1 MINNMLFSI
10 LVPVYNSEQFL
21 GECIESVFSQ
31 SFSSWELI
39 LVDDGSTDSS
49 GMIVDR
55 YSLLDP
61 RVHAYHK
68 ENGGQL
74 HTRQFAAKKAKGEY
88 CIFLDSDDLLD
99 KNALETIAVYLD
111 QSKSDCIVYGFRIFD
126 DNGRIIDMCSDSE
139 SVEITGTE
147 NNIVKLICNVSYN
160 SMCRKAIKRT
170 ILLNS
175 IKDYDYSI
183 RQAEDLQQSID
194 IYLQLNSVFYISE
207 VLYNYRSNSSSI
219 SHTTNVIKQQDDIFK
234 VRSYVLR
241 QLESKCSLSDD
252 SQIKIQKFFSKCFI
266 SIIKQLAPAMPYAEY
281 KDILKKYMTTEYFQY
296 ITKKRNNRR
305 IMNACHFYL
314 SAMEHQNILLVWILA
329 RVEMKIN
336 KL

>member
-1 MINNMLFSI
+1 MINSMLFSI
-10 LVPVYNSEQFL
+10 LVPVYNAEQFL
-21 GECIESVFSQ
+21 GECIDSVCSQ
-31 SFSSWELI
+31 SFSNWELI

-55 YSLLDP
+55 YAQLDP

-74 HTRQFAAKKAKGEY
+74 HTRQFAVKQAKGEY

-99 KNALETIAVYLD
+99 TNTLETIAAYID
-111 QSKSDCIVYGFRIFD
+111 KSHSDCIVYGFRIFD
-126 DNGRIIDMCSDSE
+126 ENARIIDMCSDSE
-139 SVEITGTE
+139 SIEITGTE
-147 NNIVKLICNVSYN
+147 NNIVRLICNVSYN

-219 SHTTNVIKQQDDIFK
+219 SHTANIIKQQDDIFK
-234 VRSYVLR
+234 VRSYVLQ
-241 QLESKCSLSDD
+241 QLVSKCSLCDD
-252 SQIKIQKFFSKCFI
+252 SHIIIQNFFSKCFV
-266 SIIKQLAPAMPYAEY
+266 SIIKQLAPAMSYADY
-281 KDILKKYMTTEYFQY
+281 KDILKRYMKTDYFRY
-296 ITKKRNNRR
+296 ITKKRSNRR
-305 IMNACHFYL
+305 IMNTCRFYL
-314 SAMEHQNILLVWILA
+314 SAMEHRNILLIWIFA